1 MVDSMRPVTELRL
14 AGRVFTM
21 TMAMGRRVVNTLE
34 LGVPGVYKGGDGVS
48 NPAMLSWDGAG
59 LVVETRQGTRGSI
72 RTRYS
77 VDANG
82 CLVMD
87 IVFYGP
93 AGEER
98 VRIRRFSQRTA

>member
-48 NPAMLSWDGAG
+48 NPAMLTFDGTG

-72 RTRYS
+72 RTRYTVNS
-77 VDANG
+77 G
-82 CLVMD
+82 SLIMD
-87 IVFYGP
+87 IVFYGT
-93 AGEER
+93 AGDER
-98 VRIRRFSQRTA
+98 VRIRRLSERIA